1 MSINNPSRGLCVP
14 NSLPAFEFSVV
25 SRHITY
31 RKWRTFLSVGAV
43 ALAVAISIVF
53 VSIQNG
59 FSDFLFEIVFRFLPH
74 ITVSPLEGKDYIH
87 LYRNIVDA
95 AWALPGVIG
104 VSPTL
109 TATATLAYKDK
120 ADNVAMIGIEPAEA
134 NKIGEISKN
143 MVQGDIASVLG
154 GKRIVMGQALAKKLE
169 VKMGDTVQA
178 RFPDAVPVNLVVSG
192 LFNFG
197 YKPVDEGVTYV
208 SLDTARGFLDQGDV
222 LTSIEIK
229 LKDPFQAEAAA
240 NKLKSYGYNAK
251 DWQQLFPDIVRT
263 IVFERTQNTITML
276 LLMIIATFGI
286 ASIMNML
293 VQEKTAEI
301 GMLMAMGATPSSIRR
316 LFLLESGVLGL
327 LGAIIGCIL
336 GLAVCLRLMG
346 VQMQST
352 MGGMMN
358 LPIAINPM
366 DFLVFTLLA
375 VLLSIAAGY
384 YPARKASRLDPV
396 IALKG

>member
-1 MSINNPSRGLCVP
+1 LPTLI
-14 NSLPAFEFSVV
+14 PAFEFSVV
-25 SRHITY
+25 SRHLSY

-95 AWALPGVIG
+95 SWALPGVIG

-120 ADNVAMIGIEPAEA
+120 ADNVAMVGIEPAEA
-134 NKIGEISKN
+134 DKIAEISKN
-143 MVQGDIASVLG
+143 MVQGDIGSVLG
-154 GKRIVMGQALAKKLE
+154 GRRIVMGQVLAKKLK

-178 RFPDAVPVNLVVSG
+178 RFPDAVPINLVVSG

-197 YKPVDEGVTYV
+197 YKPWDESFTYV
-208 SLDTARGFLDQGDV
+208 SLDTARDFLDKGDV
-222 LTSIEIK
+222 ITGIDIK
-229 LKDPFQAEAAA
+229 LKDPFQADAAA
-240 NKLKSYGYNAK
+240 GVLRGQGYNAK

-263 IVFERTQNTITML
+263 LAFEKTQNAITEL
-276 LLMIIATFGI
+276 LLMIIAAFGI
-286 ASIMNML
+286 ASIMNIL
-293 VQEKTAEI
+293 VLEKTEEI
-301 GMLMAMGATPSSIRR
+301 GMLMAMGASPEKIRR
-316 LFLLESGVLGL
+316 LFLLESGALGL
-327 LGAIIGCIL
+327 IGAIAGCIL
-336 GLAVCLRLMG
+336 GLAVSLRLQG
-346 VQMQST
+346 IQIQST

-358 LPIAINPM
+358 LPIAINPL
-366 DFLVFTLLA
+366 DFLVFTLIA
-375 VLLSIAAGY
+375 VFLSVAAGY
-384 YPARKASRLDPV
+384 YPARKASQLDPV
-396 IALKG
+396 VALKG